1 MSGSTTAA
9 ASSRP
14 RVVAGAFLLGV
25 RAYRALLAPVLP
37 RACRFEPSCSA
48 YAEEALSKHRLPTA
62 LRLIVLRILRCH
74 PFHRGGYDPVP

>member
-1 MSGSTTAA
+1 MTEPATLA
-9 ASSRP
+9 ASP
-14 RVVAGAFLLGV
+14 RHRLACVFLLGV

-48 YAEEALSKHRLPTA
+48 YAEEALSKHRLGTA
-62 LRLIVLRILRCH
+62 LRLIVSRLLRCH